1 MGVPPTLTHSAA
13 IAALGTINDPAVA
26 TAATPATT
34 PHVTLRQPPCAVT
47 TPKRADALAKPP
59 SVQLPVLCMLSLAFM
74 TAPLVHVFVRWKNRI
89 ARAREAVV
97 PYEREN
103 GQTAG
108 QAPHRIK
115 NAAAPGK
122 GATAQISETGG
133 QGSKAENCSPS
144 ILQRGNRRHT
154 ALQQASHPPE
164 RFRRHCRNN
173 CAADTLRPLPDYGHQ

>member
-1 MGVPPTLTHSAA
+1 MTPRWP
-13 IAALGTINDPAVA
+13 

-47 TPKRADALAKPP
+47 TPKRGDVSAKPP
-59 SVQLPVLCMLSLAFM
+59 SVQLSVLRMLCLALM

-89 ARAREAVV
+89 GRAREAVV
-97 PYEREN
+97 PYGREN

-108 QAPHRIK
+108 QAPHHIK
-115 NAAAPGK
+115 KRRRPGK

-133 QGSKAENCSPS
+133 QGNKAENCSPS